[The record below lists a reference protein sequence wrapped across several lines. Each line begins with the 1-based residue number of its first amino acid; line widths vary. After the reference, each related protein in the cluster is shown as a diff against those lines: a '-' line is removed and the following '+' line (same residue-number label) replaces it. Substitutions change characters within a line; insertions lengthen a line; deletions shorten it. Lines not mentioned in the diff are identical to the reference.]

1 MPRLSR
7 VLAVTSGLVAA
18 GAGAGA
24 LAGAAVAGLIAALV
38 ERPGAAFEPGLL
50 GFGATFGAV
59 LGAALLPLAGWLL
72 MRRVPL
78 GRALLGTAA
87 GAVSGGLLGWFI
99 PVGPDVI
106 ARTLV
111 AGVAGFLVAVIMLRR
126 SAAAR

>member
-1 MPRLSR
+1 M
-7 VLAVTSGLVAA
+7 
-18 GAGAGA
+18 
-24 LAGAAVAGLIAALV
+24 
-38 ERPGAAFEPGLL
+38 ERPGAALEPGLL

-59 LGAALLPLAGWLL
+59 LGAVLLPLAGWLL

-87 GAVSGGLLGWFI
+87 GAVSGGLLGWFM

-111 AGVAGFLVAVIMLRR
+111 AGVAGFLVAVIVLRR
-126 SAAAR
+126 SAAAARLGADARAA